1 MTEIANAP
9 LEGNVVGRVLGYEL
23 AIGEYEDVQA
33 LGQYDTEDE
42 ALIALGRY
50 VMAHGREVGALYP
63 SITPI
68 G

>member
-1 MTEIANAP
+1 MFQLT
-9 LEGNVVGRVLGYEL
+9 
-23 AIGEYEDVQA
+23 IGEYEDTQV
-33 LGQYDTEDE
+33 LGQFGTENE

-63 SITPI
+63 NITPI